1 MVMLPLLSGEL
12 WTSSAGVGV
21 SNTWRIVWAAPPF
34 SLFCHLFPCVCLI
47 LMSPPPLS
55 MFSVHGRGYLSL
67 QQAPGDTNWKE
78 REMGGKTKDDG
89 NEGDKYIT
97 S

>member
-1 MVMLPLLSGEL
+1 
-12 WTSSAGVGV
+12 
-21 SNTWRIVWAAPPF
+21 
-34 SLFCHLFPCVCLI
+34 
-47 LMSPPPLS
+47 MSPPPLS